1 MHKALSALTLT
12 GLSLGALAVSEPAAA
27 HHSFALFDITKTV
40 SLQGTVKQFDWTNPH
55 SWIKLDVVGP
65 QAGEWMIELPAA
77 AALARQGLTK
87 NFLKVGDKVILRVNP
102 LKDGGKGGIIESFAQ
117 QTGGAP

>member
-1 MHKALSALTLT
+1 M
-12 GLSLGALAVSEPAAA
+12 V
-27 HHSFALFDITKTV
+27 
-40 SLQGTVKQFDWTNPH
+40 
-55 SWIKLDVVGP
+55 
-65 QAGEWMIELPAA
+65 ELPAA